1 MGAFLEKPKTDKIS
15 KSGEGNDVRYGVS
28 AMQGWRIEME
38 DAHACEIGLSI
49 DPKTCFFGVFDG
61 HAGSKVAKTCSEKL
75 RKTIEE
81 CYDDSQKEVPHHKL
95 LENAIKKGFLELD
108 RKMYEDMFDD
118 KSTNTDRSGTTAVVT
133 IVTPEHII
141 WGNCGDSRGILC
153 RNGQLFFSTVDHKPY
168 NDHERARI
176 ERAGG
181 TVMMQ
186 RVNGSLAVSR
196 ALGDYD
202 YKRNDTVKPTEQL
215 VSPEPEITITKRDP
229 SGDQFLLL
237 ACDGIFDVMTNEDV
251 IDFVSKQL
259 KLTSDLSKICSTL
272 IDLCLNKNSRDNMS
286 VVLVTFPAAPEV
298 SQEAIEKEGINEVE
312 RLKKIEEE
320 LSYLAKEAQDSLDLE
335 ENCVFASLIE
345 RKRLPESDIYSKKQH
360 IIDLLATKRKE
371 KFGDTDFSGSSDPQ
385 DAPPDFLGGV
395 VQGNDPD
402 TMPMEDSA
410 LMDGANPTTSNNKT
424 IM

>member
-15 KSGEGNDVRYGVS
+15 KSGEGNDIRYGVS

-38 DAHACEIGLSI
+38 DAHTCEIGLPI
-49 DPKTCFFGVFDG
+49 DDKACFFGVFDG
-61 HAGSKVAKTCSEKL
+61 HAGSKVAKHCSEKL
-75 RKTIEE
+75 RPCIEKS
-81 CYDDSQKEVPHHKL
+81 YDTQKKDHKEWLHHQL
-95 LENAIKKGFLELD
+95 LDAAIKDGFIKLD
-108 RKMYEDMFDD
+108 ADMS
-118 KSTNTDRSGTTAVVT
+118 KEWASGVDRSGTTAVVAV
-133 IVTPEHII
+133 ITPEHII

-153 RNGQLFFSTVDHKPY
+153 RNGQEFFSTTDHKPY
-168 NDHERARI
+168 NDPERARI

-196 ALGDYD
+196 ALGDFD

-215 VSPEPEITITKRDP
+215 VSPEPEITITERDP

-251 IDFVSKQL
+251 VSFVSKQL
-259 KLTSDLSKICSTL
+259 KLTSDLSKICNTL

-298 SQEAIEKEGINEVE
+298 SQEAIDKEGIHE
-312 RLKKIEEE
+312 RELVAKIAKE
-320 LSYLAKEAQDSLDLE
+320 LSNLAEEAQNSLDLE
-335 ENCVFASLIE
+335 ETLVFSVLLE
-345 RKRLPESDIYSKKQH
+345 KKLLPESELYSKKQH
-360 IIDLLATKRKE
+360 IIDVLAEKRKE
-371 KFGDTDFSGSSDPQ
+371 KFGDSDFTGSSDLQ
-385 DAPPDFLGGV
+385 DAPPDFLGGA
-395 VQGNDPD
+395 VQGTDPD
-402 TMPMEDSA
+402 AMPMDDSA